1 MRRARPINLPAPYLR
16 RVELRPEK
24 VADWAAYPFCLPIF
38 RERAFEI
45 AFTHPGHRHRG

>member
-16 RVELRPEK
+16 HVELRPEK